1 MSYPKQLI
9 ARRKIEALTGI
20 KSSLDKIRS
29 VIALV
34 YLLYVANERKA
45 SVRYSIPEGSR
56 IKIAPNLLN
65 AIEGVLGRNN
75 LGGTINGNPL
85 ITNQY
90 EPLYVG
96 VTLLMK
102 LGYLKMEGR
111 QNTAER
117 TGGVRYPKQLYFAN
131 NTLVLD
137 LILQGF
143 PDNIWKQSLYEWL
156 QNNKAS
162 NNEFEERVCKFIT
175 TCTFLTQF
183 KLRDNSNNELFFQ
196 TEGIYKALTES
207 DEDVLYSDSHEFVGP
222 TRIYNNV
229 LKEGL
234 EPWIGI
240 NKNVLNLKGNLNPD
254 AESISQML
262 STTLDIFSVK
272 DDSSM
277 SEDDIEDNYE
287 EAMLGKRNNDYPLQ
301 QIFYGAPGTG
311 KSNTIK
317 SEVDQK
323 DLPRVRTT
331 FHPDSDYS
339 TFVGAYK
346 PTSVEVPE
354 MTKIGTKAVPVE
366 NPDGTPRKEKK
377 IVYEFVPQ
385 AFLKAYTGAWKNQDE
400 PFFLIIEEI
409 NRGNCAQI
417 FGDLFQLLDRND
429 EGESDYPISPDEDIQ
444 KFLLT
449 DKKYGFAELTEEQK
463 EAIPEEI
470 KLGQLLKLPKN
481 LHIWA
486 TMNTSDQSLFP
497 IDSAFKR
504 RWDWQYMPI
513 SDGKK
518 DWKIEVN
525 GKRYDWWL
533 FLVKINEKISDTTNS
548 EDKKLGYYFCKAK
561 NGKIDVETFVGKVIF
576 YLWND
581 VFKDFAEEAGD
592 LFQDEDGLLTFNKFY
607 MVDTDGKTRVVE
619 DKVELFLKNLGV
631 EEDEVIEYMQDDEAE
646 AMPTDRA
653 TDASNRLHVVF
664 SDGETIRIQTGKEYV
679 DVLKKIGLDK
689 AYEIAKSKNPG
700 ILKCAFVTKEKEDA
714 IENSS
719 YLRYETIGEYHVVR
733 GMSGDT
739 MRPFLEKISN
749 RYNLGLKFYR
759 Q

>member
-1 MSYPKQLI
+1 MRKHLQNNGVNILRNMLYIRKLFTQDLRDGKQIAFPK
-9 ARRKIEALTGI
+9 
-20 KSSLDKIRS
+20 
-29 VIALV
+29 
-34 YLLYVANERKA
+34 
-45 SVRYSIPEGSR
+45 
-56 IKIAPNLLN
+56 
-65 AIEGVLGRNN
+65 
-75 LGGTINGNPL
+75 
-85 ITNQY
+85 
-90 EPLYVG
+90 EPSNSFL
-96 VTLLMK
+96 
-102 LGYLKMEGR
+102 
-111 QNTAER
+111 AFD
-117 TGGVRYPKQLYFAN
+117 FAN
-131 NTLVLD
+131 NEPDRKVSFIFRAKFEQFEEFDGKIITSRLYAAGSESRMDGEVKAFIRDELYAEVDD
-137 LILQGF
+137 LLIFKNRGS
-143 PDNIWKQSLYEWL
+143 KHS
-156 QNNKAS
+156 
-162 NNEFEERVCKFIT
+162 EFEFMFVPKKNPYYSLLINLCGG
-175 TCTFLTQF
+175 
-183 KLRDNSNNELFFQ
+183 DNHS
-196 TEGIYKALTES
+196 
-207 DEDVLYSDSHEFVGP
+207 
-222 TRIYNNV
+222 IYNY
-229 LKEGL
+229 
-234 EPWIGI
+234 
-240 NKNVLNLKGNLNPD
+240 
-254 AESISQML
+254 
-262 STTLDIFSVK
+262 
-272 DDSSM
+272 DDQQRETPRASKV
-277 SEDDIEDNYE
+277 
-287 EAMLGKRNNDYPLQ
+287 ALQ

-317 SEVDQK
+317 REVDDK
-323 DLPRVRTT
+323 GLPNVRTT

-346 PTSVEVPE
+346 PTSTEVPM
-354 MTKIGTKAVPVE
+354 MTMIGTKAVPVE

-463 EAIPEEI
+463 EVIPEEI

>member
-1 MSYPKQLI
+1 MSYPKQLK

-45 SVRYSIPEGSR
+45 SVEYSIPEGSR

-229 LKEGL
+229 LKEGV

-301 QIFYGAPGTG
+301 QIYYGAPGTG

-317 SEVDQK
+317 REVDDQGK
-323 DLPRVRTT
+323 LNFRTT

-339 TFVGAYK
+339 TFVGCYK
-346 PTSVEVPE
+346 PKMKRSTI
-354 MTKIGTKAVPVE
+354 TK
-366 NPDGTPRKEKK
+366 DGVTTTDEK
-377 IVYEFVPQ
+377 IIYSFEPQ
-385 AFLKAYTGAWKNQDE
+385 AFTNAYVQAWKTKDE
-400 PFFLIIEEI
+400 VYLIIEEI

-417 FGDLFQLLDRND
+417 FGDLFQLLDRKN
-429 EGESDYPISPDEDIQ
+429 GESEYPVDADSSLADYLQTALADSERDDIP
-444 KFLLT
+444 
-449 DKKYGFAELTEEQK
+449 TEVK
-463 EAIPEEI
+463 NGT
-470 KLGQLLKLPKN
+470 KLKLPSN
-481 LHIWA
+481 LYIWA

-504 RWDWQYMPI
+504 RWEWKYMKI
-513 SDGKK
+513 KNEGKE
-518 DWKIEVN
+518 WKIDVRLKDAN
-525 GKRYDWWL
+525 GEDKLVDWWS
-533 FLVKINEKISDTTNS
+533 FIRKVNDIIASMTS
-548 EDKKLGYYFCKAK
+548 SADKQLGYFFCKADK
-561 NGKIDVETFVGKVIF
+561 KTPERANEPNSENDLISVDTFVSKVLF

-581 VFKDFAEEAGD
+581 VFKDYGFDDAS
-592 LFQDEDGLLTFNKFY
+592 LFQYKDNEGKVQDLTFPDFY
-607 MVDTDGKTRVVE
+607 
-619 DKVELFLKNLGV
+619 
-631 EEDEVIEYMQDDEAE
+631 
-646 AMPTDRA
+646 
-653 TDASNRLHVVF
+653 
-664 SDGETIRIQTGKEYV
+664 
-679 DVLKKIGLDK
+679 
-689 AYEIAKSKNPG
+689 
-700 ILKCAFVTKEKEDA
+700 KEDSNDVNPTMVA
-714 IENSS
+714 DFVQKVMNWKKKEEEN
-719 YLRYETIGEYHVVR
+719 
-733 GMSGDT
+733 
-739 MRPFLEKISN
+739 
-749 RYNLGLKFYR
+749 
-759 Q
+759 

>member
-317 SEVDQK
+317 REVDDQGK
-323 DLPRVRTT
+323 INFRTT

-339 TFVGAYK
+339 TFVGCYK
-346 PTSVEVPE
+346 PQMKRSTI
-354 MTKIGTKAVPVE
+354 TK
-366 NPDGTPRKEKK
+366 DGVTTTDEK
-377 IVYEFVPQ
+377 IIYSFEPQ
-385 AFLKAYTGAWKNQDE
+385 AFTNAYVQAWKTQDE
-400 PFFLIIEEI
+400 VYLIIEEI

-417 FGDLFQLLDRND
+417 FGDLFQLLDRKN
-429 EGESDYPISPDEDIQ
+429 GESEYPVDADSALADYLQTALADSERDDIP
-444 KFLLT
+444 
-449 DKKYGFAELTEEQK
+449 TEVK
-463 EAIPEEI
+463 NGT
-470 KLGQLLKLPKN
+470 KLKLPSN
-481 LHIWA
+481 LYIWA

-504 RWDWQYMPI
+504 RWEWKYMKI
-513 SDGKK
+513 KNEGKE
-518 DWKIEVN
+518 WKIDVRLKDAN
-525 GKRYDWWL
+525 GEEKLVDWWD
-533 FLVKINEKISDTTNS
+533 FIRKVNDIIASMTS
-548 EDKKLGYYFCKAK
+548 SADKQLGYFFCKADK
-561 NGKIDVETFVGKVIF
+561 KTPERANEPNSENDLISVDTFVSKVLF

-581 VFKDFAEEAGD
+581 VFKDYGFEDAS
-592 LFQDEDGLLTFNKFY
+592 LFQYKDNEGKVQDLTFPDFY
-607 MVDTDGKTRVVE
+607 
-619 DKVELFLKNLGV
+619 
-631 EEDEVIEYMQDDEAE
+631 
-646 AMPTDRA
+646 
-653 TDASNRLHVVF
+653 
-664 SDGETIRIQTGKEYV
+664 
-679 DVLKKIGLDK
+679 
-689 AYEIAKSKNPG
+689 
-700 ILKCAFVTKEKEDA
+700 KEDS
-714 IENSS
+714 ND
-719 YLRYETIGEYHVVR
+719 VNP
-733 GMSGDT
+733 T
-739 MRPFLEKISN
+739 MVADFVQKVMNWKKKEEEKN
-749 RYNLGLKFYR
+749 
-759 Q
+759 

>member
-1 MSYPKQLI
+1 MRYPKQLKT
-9 ARRKIEALTGI
+9 RRKIEALTGI

-85 ITNQY
+85 VTNQY

-229 LKEGL
+229 LKEGI

-301 QIFYGAPGTG
+301 QIYYGAPGTG

-317 SEVDQK
+317 REVDDQGK
-323 DLPRVRTT
+323 LNFRTT

-339 TFVGAYK
+339 TFVGCYK
-346 PTSVEVPE
+346 PKMKRSTI
-354 MTKIGTKAVPVE
+354 TK
-366 NPDGTPRKEKK
+366 DGVTTTDEK
-377 IVYEFVPQ
+377 IIYSFEPQ
-385 AFLKAYTGAWKNQDE
+385 AFTNAYVQAWKTQDDVY
-400 PFFLIIEEI
+400 LIIEEI

-417 FGDLFQLLDRND
+417 FGDLFQLLDRKN
-429 EGESDYPISPDEDIQ
+429 GESEYPVDADSSLADYLQTALADSERDDIP
-444 KFLLT
+444 
-449 DKKYGFAELTEEQK
+449 TEVK
-463 EAIPEEI
+463 NGT
-470 KLGQLLKLPKN
+470 KLKLPSN
-481 LHIWA
+481 LYLWA

-504 RWDWQYMPI
+504 RWEWKYIPI
-513 SDGKK
+513 DTKKEQWSIAVDGENYS
-518 DWKIEVN
+518 WTSFLEIVN
-525 GKRYDWWL
+525 ERVLKAT
-533 FLVKINEKISDTTNS
+533 SS
-548 EDKKLGYYFCKAK
+548 EDKQLGFYFCKAQNK
-561 NGKIDVETFVGKVIF
+561 VISAETFVSKVLF

-581 VFKDFAEEAGD
+581 VFKDYDEGDSIFKNLEGKQLSFSKFYNTDGSVNNTTVKELLTALGIEKTVNSDVSTSTTEED
-592 LFQDEDGLLTFNKFY
+592 EEDEDGNALSSIGKKYDKYSVNGIGKYGKNRLATESVRKYIELNPY
-607 MVDTDGKTRVVE
+607 MTADEVLRNWKSLGVIVPHFIESKEEYDARTDNSKRSYEIPCGDTIIYVAHNGYGSNG
-619 DKVELFLKNLGV
+619 KVEELMNAV
-631 EEDEVIEYMQDDEAE
+631 NNMDW
-646 AMPTDRA
+646 
-653 TDASNRLHVVF
+653 
-664 SDGETIRIQTGKEYV
+664 
-679 DVLKKIGLDK
+679 GLALVK
-689 AYEIAKSKNPG
+689 
-700 ILKCAFVTKEKEDA
+700 VTA
-714 IENSS
+714 
-719 YLRYETIGEYHVVR
+719 
-733 GMSGDT
+733 
-739 MRPFLEKISN
+739 
-749 RYNLGLKFYR
+749 
-759 Q
+759 